1 MHANTEVPTYDTSTD
16 IDVCYEGYRQKATGQ
31 KATGQKAT
39 GQKATRQKATERNVK
54 VLLSCYEEPKT
65 NRRRRW

>member
-1 MHANTEVPTYDTSTD
+1 MHANTEVPPYDTSTD

-39 GQKATRQKATERNVK
+39 RQKATETKGHRTQRQGATE
-54 VLLSCYEEPKT
+54 LL
-65 NRRRRW
+65 RRTEN